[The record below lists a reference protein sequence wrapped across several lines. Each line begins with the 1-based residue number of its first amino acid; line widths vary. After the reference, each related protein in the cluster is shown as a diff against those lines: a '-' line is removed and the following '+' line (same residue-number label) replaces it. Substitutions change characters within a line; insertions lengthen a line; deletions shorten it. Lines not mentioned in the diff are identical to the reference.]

1 MNRLIAKLILIF
13 AFLMLIPLQ
22 SYAATSKET
31 VEAGVNN
38 LLKTLGD
45 PAFKAKSEDERIA
58 ISQTV

>member
-1 MNRLIAKLILIF
+1 MNKQISIFILILVVF
-13 AFLMLIPLQ
+13 VVAPLHG
-22 SYAATSKET
+22 YAATPKET

-38 LLKTLGD
+38 LLKILGD

>member
-1 MNRLIAKLILIF
+1 MNKRVAGLILIV
-13 AFLMLIPLQ
+13 AVLIVMPFQ
-22 SYAATSKET
+22 VYAATPKET

>member
-1 MNRLIAKLILIF
+1 MKRQITGLILIV
-13 AFLMLIPLQ
+13 AVLIVMPFQ
-22 SYAATSKET
+22 VYAATPKET

-38 LLKTLGD
+38 LLKILGD